1 MKLHTINSGSL
12 GAVAMHAKL
21 PLDEKLLVKDYFNGT
36 GFERWRKI
44 YGTDTVNRVQADI
57 RAGHQR
63 TIATVLAW
71 LPEDLRGVTVA
82 DVGCGTGSLTIPL
95 AQRGARVRAS
105 DIAPKMVQEA
115 KNQALPQRDA
125 QGQFIDRHIEF
136 VVGDLEELQ
145 GIYDVV
151 ICLDVLIHYPAGQ
164 AQAMLRH
171 LAGCARDRLIV
182 SFAPHTWFYS
192 ALKRVGSLFPG
203 ASKAT
208 RAYLHPEP
216 VMVATLTA
224 LGWQL
229 RQRAQISSRFYF
241 ACLLDFARP
250 SASFGS

>member
-1 MKLHTINSGSL
+1 
-12 GAVAMHAKL
+12 MHAKP

-44 YGTDTVNRVQADI
+44 YGTGAVNRVQADI

-95 AQRGARVRAS
+95 AQRGARVQAR

-115 KNQALPQRDA
+115 KNQALSQRDA
-125 QGQFIDRHIEF
+125 QGEFLDRRIEF

-151 ICLDVLIHYPAGQ
+151 ICLDVLIHYPARQ
-164 AQAMLRH
+164 AQAMLCH

-182 SFAPHTWFYS
+182 SFAPQTWFYS

-216 VMVATLTA
+216 VMVATLTP

-250 SASFGS
+250 SPSFGS